1 MNKIQKL
8 LSIVF
13 FIAILVLLIYFIQNY
28 GIEPLRNNVERMG
41 IWAPFGIFILR
52 GISIILPALPSSA
65 YSLLAGSL
73 LGFQKGY
80 LTIIFSDI
88 IFCQT
93 AFFIARY
100 FGRRPVRRLVGIKA
114 MKRIESFNQNQLE
127 ENFFLMT
134 GLLMT
139 GLFDFLSY
147 AIGIGGTRWKVF
159 TPALLIS
166 LLISDSILVA
176 VGAGVS
182 QGAGLFLGIAL
193 LGMFAL
199 ATITGLSR
207 NQPKWLINLLGYIN
221 NYISRFLYSLTRGKS
236 QNY

>member
-1 MNKIQKL
+1 MNKIQKFL
-8 LSIVF
+8 TIVF
-13 FIAILVLLIYFIQNY
+13 FVAIFVVLIYFIQNY
-28 GIEPLRNNVERMG
+28 GIEPLRNKVESMG
-41 IWAPFGIFILR
+41 IWAPFGIFVLR
-52 GISIILPALPSSA
+52 GVSIILPALPSSA

-80 LTIIFSDI
+80 VTIVFSDI
-88 IFCQT
+88 VFCQA

-100 FGRRPVRRLVGIKA
+100 FGRGLVGSLVGSKA

-147 AIGIGGTRWKVF
+147 AIGIGGTRWKIF

-182 QGAGLFLGIAL
+182 QRAGLFLGIAL
-193 LGMFAL
+193 LGMFSL
-199 ATITGLSR
+199 ATISGLAKR
-207 NQPKWLINLLGYIN
+207 KIY
-221 NYISRFLYSLTRGKS
+221 K
-236 QNY
+236 

>member
-1 MNKIQKL
+1 MLKL
-8 LSIVF
+8 RKFLSILF
-13 FIAILVLLIYFIQNY
+13 FVAIAIVIIYIIQNY
-28 GIEPLRNNVERMG
+28 GIEPLRTQVENMG
-41 IWAPFGIFILR
+41 IWAPLGIFILR

-73 LGFQKGY
+73 LGFKTGY
-80 LTIIFSDI
+80 FTILISDLF
-88 IFCQT
+88 FCQA
-93 AFFIARY
+93 AFFIARNY
-100 FGRRPVRRLVGIKA
+100 GRVPVRKLVGIKA

-127 ENFFLMT
+127 GNFFLMT

-147 AIGIGGTRWKVF
+147 AIGIGGTRWRIF

-182 QGAGLFLGIAL
+182 QGAGILLGLAL

-199 ATITGLSR
+199 ATISGLAK
-207 NQPKWLINLLGYIN
+207 N
-221 NYISRFLYSLTRGKS
+221 ISK
-236 QNY
+236 

>member
-1 MNKIQKL
+1 MLKL
-8 LSIVF
+8 RKFLSILF
-13 FIAILVLLIYFIQNY
+13 FVAVAIVLIYIIQNY
-28 GIEPLRNNVERMG
+28 GIEPLRTQVANMG
-41 IWAPFGIFILR
+41 IWAPLGIFILR

-73 LGFQKGY
+73 LGFQTGY
-80 LTIIFSDI
+80 FTILISDM
-88 IFCQT
+88 IFCQA
-93 AFFIARY
+93 AFFIARNY
-100 FGRRPVRRLVGIKA
+100 GRAPVRKLVGIKA

-127 ENFFLMT
+127 GNFFLMT

-147 AIGIGGTRWKVF
+147 AIGIGGTRWRIF

-182 QGAGLFLGIAL
+182 QGAGILLGLAL

-199 ATITGLSR
+199 ATISGLAK
-207 NQPKWLINLLGYIN
+207 N
-221 NYISRFLYSLTRGKS
+221 ISK
-236 QNY
+236 

>member
-1 MNKIQKL
+1 MLKL
-8 LSIVF
+8 RKFLSILF
-13 FIAILVLLIYFIQNY
+13 FVAIAIVLIYIIQNY
-28 GIEPLRNNVERMG
+28 GIEPLRTQVANMG

-73 LGFQKGY
+73 LGFQTGY
-80 LTIIFSDI
+80 FTILISDVV
-88 IFCQT
+88 FCQT
-93 AFFIARY
+93 AFFIARNY
-100 FGRRPVRRLVGIKA
+100 GRTPVRKLVGIKA

-127 ENFFLMT
+127 GNFFLMT

-147 AIGIGGTRWKVF
+147 AIGIGGTRWRIF

-182 QGAGLFLGIAL
+182 QGAGILLGLAL

-199 ATITGLSR
+199 ATISGLAK
-207 NQPKWLINLLGYIN
+207 N
-221 NYISRFLYSLTRGKS
+221 ISK
-236 QNY
+236 